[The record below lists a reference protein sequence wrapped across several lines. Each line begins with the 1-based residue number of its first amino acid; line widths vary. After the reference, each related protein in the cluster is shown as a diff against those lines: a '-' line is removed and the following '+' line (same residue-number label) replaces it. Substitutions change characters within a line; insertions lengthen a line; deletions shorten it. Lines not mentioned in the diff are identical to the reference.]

1 MPHFGN
7 LIIKPILYLPEVKR
21 SSRVRC
27 VHELFQELSN
37 VLRLDIKVQGNQDF
51 RELVNISKL
60 STSAGETAQRPVPPL
75 FFSFF
80 FCPPSTN
87 KSAAPTTLSHLEND
101 VEALWSS
108 QIQFDFFSRSHW
120 PLSVI
125 ACVKKILMTRPSLLQ
140 TSNTLIY
147 LQLQSLS
154 STFIANINQTCSG
167 ELVNLTVLCKCYFA
181 YLFHFTKTS
190 LI

>member
-125 ACVKKILMTRPSLLQ
+125 ACVKKILDSSQSPSNFKYFDIFTTSEPLFKFQCKYKPDLFRGICKFNSLL
-140 TSNTLIY
+140 
-147 LQLQSLS
+147 
-154 STFIANINQTCSG
+154 
-167 ELVNLTVLCKCYFA
+167 
-181 YLFHFTKTS
+181 
-190 LI
+190 